1 MEPEHEATA
10 PNLDAGVTPEVT
22 PAEGRS
28 RTISVR
34 ALVVLVVVAVV
45 VLAIDQGAKALV
57 VANLPLNEYVP
68 VLGDVLQ
75 FFYVTNSGAA
85 FSIGNAYTWI
95 FSILAAA
102 VVVFIV
108 WFARRIRSLGWA
120 VVFGLL
126 LGGVLGNLGDRLF
139 REPGF
144 GVGHVVDFVKI
155 PLLPAIFNLA
165 DTAICAAMVVFLVLT
180 IRGIGLDGRRAAR
193 QEPSGASD
201 VAADPVAEKTD

>member
-1 MEPEHEATA
+1 MSAH
-10 PNLDAGVTPEVT
+10 
-22 PAEGRS
+22 
-28 RTISVR
+28 

-45 VLAIDQGAKALV
+45 VLAIDQGAKFLV
-57 VANLPLNEYVP
+57 VTTLPLGQYVP
-68 VLGDVLQ
+68 VLGDLLQ

-108 WFARRIRSLGWA
+108 WFSRRIRSLGWA
-120 VVFGLL
+120 TVFGLL

-144 GVGHVVDFVKI
+144 GVGHVVDFIKI

-165 DTAICAAMVVFLVLT
+165 DTAICAAMAIFLILT
-180 IRGIGLDGRRAAR
+180 IRGIGLDGRRAERPDAAGPVDADR
-193 QEPSGASD
+193 DADTAEAAVDVPAPAASPD
-201 VAADPVAEKTD
+201 EKRD

>member
-10 PNLDAGVTPEVT
+10 PSLDAGATSTVT
-22 PAEGRS
+22 PAEDRP
-28 RTISVR
+28 RTISAR
-34 ALVVLVVVAVV
+34 ALVVLVLVAVV
-45 VLAIDQGAKALV
+45 VLVIDQGAKALV

-102 VVVFIV
+102 VVVFII

-165 DTAICAAMVVFLVLT
+165 DTAICAAMVVFLILT
-180 IRGIGLDGRRAAR
+180 IRGIGLDGRRAPR
-193 QEPSGASD
+193 QDAAAGA
-201 VAADPVAEKTD
+201 AAEKSD

>member
-1 MEPEHEATA
+1 M
-10 PNLDAGVTPEVT
+10 
-22 PAEGRS
+22 
-28 RTISVR
+28 
-34 ALVVLVVVAVV
+34 VVLVVVAVV

>member
-10 PNLDAGVTPEVT
+10 HAPDIGDTSQVT
-22 PAEGRS
+22 PAEGRP
-28 RTISVR
+28 RTISAR
-34 ALVVLVVVAVV
+34 ALVVLVLVAVV
-45 VLAIDQGAKALV
+45 VLGVDQGAKALV

-68 VLGDVLQ
+68 VLGDLLQ

-108 WFARRIRSLGWA
+108 WFARRIRSIGWA
-120 VVFGLL
+120 MVFGLL
-126 LGGVLGNLGDRLF
+126 LGGVLGNLVDRLF

-144 GVGHVVDFVKI
+144 GVGHVVDFIKI
-155 PLLPAIFNLA
+155 PILPAIFNLA
-165 DTAICAAMVVFLVLT
+165 DTAICAAMVVFLILT
-180 IRGIGLDGRRAAR
+180 IRGVGLDGRRAAR
-193 QEPSGASD
+193 VDA
-201 VAADPVAEKTD
+201 AEKTD

>member
-1 MEPEHEATA
+1 M
-10 PNLDAGVTPEVT
+10 
-22 PAEGRS
+22 
-28 RTISVR
+28 
-34 ALVVLVVVAVV
+34 VVLVLVAVV
-45 VLAIDQGAKALV
+45 VLAVDQGAKFLV
-57 VANLPLNEYVP
+57 VTSLPLNEYVP

-120 VVFGLL
+120 LVFGLL

-144 GVGHVVDFVKI
+144 GVGHVVDFIKI
-155 PLLPAIFNLA
+155 PVLPAIFNLA
-165 DTAICAAMVVFLVLT
+165 DTAICAAMVVFLILT
-180 IRGIGLDGRRAAR
+180 IRGVGLDGRRSVRPDAATDAPASAATSIP
-193 QEPSGASD
+193 PS
-201 VAADPVAEKTD
+201 EKDD